1 MKENTMLRLKTL
13 WLVLVAAVALGA
25 GLWLGQRWFYQSP
38 QPPLE
43 IAGIYLP
50 QPKELDDFT
59 LAGQDGQPVTRADFK
74 GHWSFLYFGYTYC
87 PDICP
92 LTLVELNKLDQ
103 LLSQQGLN
111 RDTAY
116 LLVSVDPERDTPA
129 RLGEY
134 VRYFNKKFQ
143 AATGAPQ
150 ELEKLAKQLS
160 VLYTIAPHQPGESYT
175 VDHSS
180 TVLLIDPD
188 ARLHAIFT
196 PPHQPATMAA
206 DFAHIRQRYENSPS
220 VKSK

>member
-1 MKENTMLRLKTL
+1 MFRPNTL
-13 WLVLVAAVALGA
+13 WLTLVAMVALVA
-25 GLWLGQRWFYQSP
+25 GLWLGQKWLYQAP
-38 QPPLE
+38 QPPLQ

-59 LAGQDGQPVTRADFK
+59 LIGQNGQPVTRADLK

-103 LLSQQGLN
+103 LLGQQQLN
-111 RDTAY
+111 QDTAY
-116 LLVSVDPERDTPA
+116 LLISVDPERDTPA

-134 VRYFNKKFQ
+134 VRYFNQKFQ
-143 AATGAPQ
+143 GATGTPQ

-160 VLYTIAPHQPGESYT
+160 VLYIIPPHQVGESYT

-196 PPHQPATMAA
+196 PPHEPATLAT
-206 DFAHIRQRYENSPS
+206 DFAQIRQRYESSPS
-220 VKSK
+220 VKSKTFQ

>member
-1 MKENTMLRLKTL
+1 MLRLKTL

-116 LLVSVDPERDTPA
+116 LLISVDPERDTPA

-206 DFAHIRQRYENSPS
+206 DFAHIRQRYENNPS

>member
-1 MKENTMLRLKTL
+1 MANRGSHGG
-13 WLVLVAAVALGA
+13 LVA
-25 GLWLGQRWFYQSP
+25 GLWLGQKWLYQAP
-38 QPPLE
+38 QPPLQ

-50 QPKELDDFT
+50 EPKELDDFT
-59 LAGQDGQPVTRADFK
+59 LIGQNGQPVTRADLK

-103 LLSQQGLN
+103 LLGQQGLN

-116 LLVSVDPERDTPA
+116 LLISVDPERDTPA
-129 RLGEY
+129 HLGEY
-134 VRYFNKKFQ
+134 VRHFNQKFQ
-143 AATGAPQ
+143 GATGNPQ

-160 VLYTIAPHQPGESYT
+160 VLYIIPPHQVGESYT

-188 ARLHAIFT
+188 ARLRAIFT
-196 PPHQPATMAA
+196 PPHDPATLAA
-206 DFAHIRQRYENSPS
+206 DFARIRQRYEENPS
-220 VKSK
+220 VESKTFQ